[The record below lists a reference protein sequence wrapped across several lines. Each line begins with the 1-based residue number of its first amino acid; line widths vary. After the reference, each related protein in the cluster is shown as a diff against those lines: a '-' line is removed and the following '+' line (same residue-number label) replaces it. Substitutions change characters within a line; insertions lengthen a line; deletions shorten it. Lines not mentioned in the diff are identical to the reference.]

1 MKINH
6 DPQKREQANSSK
18 PNEGPLS
25 KENFNRFNNNMRSS
39 KDKLGIRRAI
49 KYDEKGLI
57 TEVIQ
62 EEDQSESETFSVAEV
77 DNPLISSEYVK
88 IIEAAI
94 PKYTMQQLLGLSDN
108 MYLTLK
114 NTEYWMH
121 HRGHA

>member
-1 MKINH
+1 
-6 DPQKREQANSSK
+6 
-18 PNEGPLS
+18 
-25 KENFNRFNNNMRSS
+25 MRSS

-62 EEDQSESETFSVAEV
+62 EEDQSESDTFSVAEV

-94 PKYTMQQLLGLSDN
+94 PKYTMQ
-108 MYLTLK
+108 
-114 NTEYWMH
+114 
-121 HRGHA
+121 

>member
-1 MKINH
+1 
-6 DPQKREQANSSK
+6 
-18 PNEGPLS
+18 
-25 KENFNRFNNNMRSS
+25 MRSS

-62 EEDQSESETFSVAEV
+62 EDQSESDTFSVAEV

-94 PKYTMQQLLGLSDN
+94 PKYTMQ
-108 MYLTLK
+108 
-114 NTEYWMH
+114 
-121 HRGHA
+121 